1 MTLLSIAGLLG
12 QVCGVYGAQNIAV
25 SFGAV
30 LKSSAT
36 VFAYIFQVLF
46 LAEPMPDLTVSIGV
60 VLVISAIILIA
71 VYSKKESNLNY
82 QQLGDEFKA
91 ECPEEV
97 ICMLEHKSPKSS
109 YCLAFKVA

>member
-30 LKSSAT
+30 LKSSET
-36 VFAYIFQVLF
+36 VFAYIFQVVF
-46 LAEPMPDLTVSIGV
+46 LAEPMPDVTISIGV

-71 VYSKKESNLNY
+71 YSKKESNLNY
-82 QQLGDEFKA
+82 EQLGEEFKA
-91 ECPEEV
+91 ECPDGE
-97 ICMLEHKSPKSS
+97 IGMLENKSPK
-109 YCLAFKVA
+109 VE